1 VTVHSSEYGRLRR
14 AMRSGDPEAVLGAVE
29 AVLGD
34 PDPALYDEAA
44 EAFYDIFWV
53 AAEDEDLDEQLG
65 RLDFLL
71 RTKGLDGTA

>member
-1 VTVHSSEYGRLRR
+1 
-14 AMRSGDPEAVLGAVE
+14 
-29 AVLGD
+29 VLGD